1 MLKPICTLLYHLWK
15 QASPCNVRLK
25 AEFATEAASLFISI
39 PQTWIFLI
47 QWIGWRKLG
56 KLAWNELL
64 DHSSLIFPLLLAP
77 FFFFAFLYFPAD
89 LSDILSGFILHPL
102 FPPPSLSIMMNLSIR
117 NWSDRAEFAGKTTN
131 NGLSS
136 LSSYISVIDR
146 EYAFLGCKRSRYKIW
161 QIDRIRSAR
170 SDKKNTLIQSRVYVF
185 FPCGVRLPR
194 KKKGEG
200 ILPNRLR
207 ESSQPAVFWISKV
220 CWSVDL
226 SWRIR

>member
-77 FFFFAFLYFPAD
+77 FFFFAFLYFQAD

-136 LSSYISVIDR
+136 LSSYICDR
-146 EYAFLGCKRSRYKIW
+146 PRICLPGLQKISLQNMTDWSNSLSSIRQKEYAY
-161 QIDRIRSAR
+161 
-170 SDKKNTLIQSRVYVF
+170 
-185 FPCGVRLPR
+185 
-194 KKKGEG
+194 
-200 ILPNRLR
+200 
-207 ESSQPAVFWISKV
+207 SK
-220 CWSVDL
+220 
-226 SWRIR
+226 